1 MPRTN
6 SSTPTTRVS
15 EIELDMD
22 ADMDMTASTAVAS
35 SPAVSVGED
44 LKPPKVAMD
53 ITGDDVDAAHVFL
66 LFLMCLS
73 LLTRLPSHLT
83 RPNALKRTRSLSTLN
98 L

>member
-35 SPAVSVGED
+35 SPAVSVSDD
-44 LKPPKVAMD
+44 LKPPGVAMD
-53 ITGDDVDAAHVFL
+53 ITGDNVNAAHVFSS
-66 LFLMCLS
+66 FIVFLS

-83 RPNALKRTRSLSTLN
+83 RPNALKPTRSLSTLN